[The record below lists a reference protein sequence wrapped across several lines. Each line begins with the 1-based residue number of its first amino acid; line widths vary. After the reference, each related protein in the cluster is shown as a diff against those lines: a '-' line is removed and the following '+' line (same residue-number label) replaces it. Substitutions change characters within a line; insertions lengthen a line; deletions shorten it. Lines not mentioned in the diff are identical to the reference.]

1 MTEKPALSAS
11 ELATLWM
18 TFQEKTFILR
28 FLEYLIPNAD
38 DEKSLKILTELY
50 GHLDKYIEKVTTLF
64 ENEGAALP
72 IAFSS
77 KDVNVNAPKLFEN
90 GLDIML
96 LREIKQISM
105 GLYTLNMGM
114 SFREDIIDI
123 YKDLTS
129 ITQGCYKDCTHYLL
143 EKGILTRPPHIPMP
157 TNYEFVND
165 LNYLSGYNL
174 LKKARQIDAM
184 ELANI
189 HHNMESNNV
198 GMTLMFAFSQV
209 AQDAEIKKYFHKG
222 MELSRKVLK
231 ANTEFLLEDNISPTV
246 TSIGNATNSK
256 DSPFS
261 DRLMM
266 YFNYM
271 LGNFTLGAN
280 SFSFAFTLRSDLK
293 VEFALLAKDVVDY
306 IDEGIKLMIKNSWFE
321 KPPQISLSDS

>member
-28 FLEYLIPNAD
+28 FLEYIIPNAD

-50 GHLDKYIEKVTTLF
+50 GHLDKYIEKLTNLF
-64 ENEGAALP
+64 ESEGAALP

-90 GLDIML
+90 GLDIMI
-96 LREIKQISM
+96 LREIKQMSM

-114 SFREDIIDI
+114 SFREDVIDI

-129 ITQGCYKDCTHYLL
+129 ITQECYKDCIQYLL

-157 TNYEFVND
+157 SNYEFVND

-174 LKKARQIDAM
+174 LKKARQIDAL

-189 HHNMESNNV
+189 HHNMETNNV

-209 AQDAEIKKYFHKG
+209 AKDSDIKNYFHKG
-222 MELSRKVLK
+222 IELSRKVLK

-271 LGNFTLGAN
+271 LANFTLGAN
-280 SFSFAFTLRSDLK
+280 SFSFAFTLRSDIK
-293 VEFALLAKDVVDY
+293 VEFALLAKDVAGY
-306 IDEGIKLMIKNSWFE
+306 IDEGTKLMIKNGWFE
-321 KPPQISLSDS
+321 KPPQISLSYS